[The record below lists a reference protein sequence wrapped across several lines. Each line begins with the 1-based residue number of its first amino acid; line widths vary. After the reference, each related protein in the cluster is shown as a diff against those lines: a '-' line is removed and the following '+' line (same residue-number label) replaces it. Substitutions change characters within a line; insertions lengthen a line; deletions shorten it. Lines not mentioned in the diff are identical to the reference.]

1 MKEERL
7 FYTPEQVAE
16 ELQVSRRAVY
26 KYLAEGRLHG
36 AKFSERQ
43 WRISYEDL
51 MDFYESEKRPG
62 QQAEEENGN
71 LPF

>member
-7 FYTPEQVAE
+7 FYTPEQVAK
-16 ELQVSRRAVY
+16 ELQISRRAVY

-36 AKFSERQ
+36 YKMSERQ
-43 WRISYEDL
+43 WRITYDDL
-51 MDFYESEKRPG
+51 IDFYESGKR
-62 QQAEEENGN
+62 QQQNHENGN